1 MANETHDDDRS
12 EAVEDEVV
20 RNNQEEVERA
30 RAKGPGDDRKRT
42 RRMGRS
48 NVETGKRG
56 ASGEGGKSGGGA
68 GKTLLGLGLVAAG
81 AGAAYYFTGSKD
93 SRQSRGKGANSNG
106 YQGPTISDAPDHVL
120 RGKAKENSRN
130 NQGGKALVG
139 RTVTIDKP
147 KQELYAVWRDFT
159 GFPKFMDNVREITK
173 LDDVRS
179 EWTIEAPVGATVKV
193 ATRIVEDVP
202 GETIAWISE
211 PDSQIETDGRVEF
224 ADAPPGRGTYV
235 RLLIRYKPPAGTLGQ
250 MVAKVLQREPQV
262 QARRDLRRFKQL
274 METGEIPVNA
284 SPSGRK
290 SESPTEARV

>member
-1 MANETHDDDRS
+1 MANQTHDDQR
-12 EAVEDEVV
+12 EAVEEEVV

-30 RAKGPGDDRKRT
+30 HKKGPGDDRKRT
-42 RRMGRS
+42 RRAARADMGGGRS
-48 NVETGKRG
+48 GGSGK
-56 ASGEGGKSGGGA
+56 A
-68 GKTLLGLGLVAAG
+68 LVGLGLAAAT
-81 AGAAYYFTGSKD
+81 AGAAYYFTTKKSGESRGNGK
-93 SRQSRGKGANSNG
+93 RQSSNS

-120 RGKAKENSRN
+120 RGRAKENSRN
-130 NQGGKALVG
+130 NQEGRALVG

-159 GFPKFMDNVREITK
+159 GFPRFMDNVREITK
-173 LDDVRS
+173 VDDVRS
-179 EWTIEAPVGATVKV
+179 QWTIEAPAGATVKV
-193 ATRIVEDVP
+193 ITRIVEDVP
-202 GETIAWISE
+202 GETIAWVSE

-250 MVAKVLQREPQV
+250 MVAKLMQREPQV

>member
-1 MANETHDDDRS
+1 MANETHDNDRS
-12 EAVEDEVV
+12 EAIEEEVV

-42 RRMGRS
+42 SRTGRA
-48 NVETGKRG
+48 NVETGKG
-56 ASGEGGKSGGGA
+56 GTSSQGGKSGGA
-68 GKTLLGLGLVAAG
+68 GKTLLGFGLVAAG
-81 AGAAYYFTGSKD
+81 AGAAYYFTNSKD
-93 SRQSRGKGANSNG
+93 TRQGRGEGSGSNG

-120 RGKAKENSRN
+120 RGRAKENSRN
-130 NQGGKALVG
+130 NQNGKALVG

-159 GFPKFMDNVREITK
+159 GFTKFMDNVREITK

-179 EWTIEAPVGATVKV
+179 EWTIEAPAGATVKV

-202 GETIAWISE
+202 GETIAWVSE

>member
-1 MANETHDDDRS
+1 MANQTHDDDRT

-42 RRMGRS
+42 SQANAQRD
-48 NVETGKRG
+48 KRG
-56 ASGEGGKSGGGA
+56 ASGAGGKSGGGA

-81 AGAAYYFTGSKD
+81 AGAAYYFTGNKD
-93 SRQSRGKGANSNG
+93 SRQGRGKGADSNG
-106 YQGPTISDAPDHVL
+106 YQGPLISDAPDHVL

-130 NQGGKALVG
+130 NQDGKALVG

-179 EWTIEAPVGATVKV
+179 EWTIEAPAGATVKV

-202 GETIAWISE
+202 GETIAWVSE

-235 RLLIRYKPPAGTLGQ
+235 RLLIRYKPPAGTFGQ
-250 MVAKVLQREPQV
+250 MIAKVMQREPQV

>member
-1 MANETHDDDRS
+1 MANQINDDDRL
-12 EAVEDEVV
+12 EAVEEEVV
-20 RNNQEEVERA
+20 RNNEEEVERA

-42 RRMGRS
+42 RRIGRGGGDADRS
-48 NVETGKRG
+48 G
-56 ASGEGGKSGGGA
+56 AAGQGGKSGSA
-68 GKTLLGLGLVAAG
+68 GKTLFGLGLVAAG
-81 AGAAYYFTGSKD
+81 AGAAYYFTNSK
-93 SRQSRGKGANSNG
+93 SSRGNGNKGSGSTG

-130 NQGGKALVG
+130 NQDGKALVG
-139 RTVTIDKP
+139 RTVTIGKP

-173 LDDVRS
+173 LDDTRS
-179 EWTIEAPVGATVKV
+179 QWTIEAPAGATVQV
-193 ATRIVEDVP
+193 NTRIVEDVP
-202 GETIAWISE
+202 GETIAWVSE

-250 MVAKVLQREPQV
+250 MLAKVFQREPQV

-284 SPSGRK
+284 SPSARK
-290 SESPTEARV
+290 SESPTEARI